1 MRFWRAIRGDLLS
14 WGGLA
19 PFLAFA
25 LFPFYWG
32 LITSFKADANL
43 YDLSRNPLWIARTDR
58 TGKPYHKDIIVPAS
72 YRDGV
77 IEWKVDI
84 GAPVSRSDADPNPKP
99 IAVIGGAGSAG
110 DGRSPQG
117 GALEAG
123 QEIVSPVAGKLA
135 RIDVPSGQV
144 ARANQ
149 IVGDIDVENPTLSHY
164 QFLGFT
170 PFYRWMRVSLFTGL
184 AVVLLTLLISV
195 PAAYSLARLR
205 YRGNTGIGIAIFLTY
220 LIPPTILFIPFSQL
234 VGGMHIDNT
243 IWSLILSYPT
253 FTIPFCTWLLMG
265 FFRGVPKEIEE
276 RALLDGATRLQMLRL
291 VVIPVVLPGILT
303 AAIFAFTLSFQE
315 YVYALTFIS
324 STANRTLPVGI
335 SVEMVR
341 GDVYFW
347 GPLMASAIV
356 GSLPVVIVY
365 GLSLNYFISG
375 MTTGA
380 TK

>member
-1 MRFWRAIRGDLLS
+1 MRAPVAARPRSIWRSLRQDLLS
-14 WGGLA
+14 WTFLA

-43 YDLSRNPLWIARTDR
+43 YDLSRNPLWISKIDGR

-72 YRDGV
+72 YR
-77 IEWKVDI
+77 E
-84 GAPVSRSDADPNPKP
+84 APIKWQQGEGSHTDRSDAQVDPKP
-99 IAVIGGAGSAG
+99 IALIG
-110 DGRSPQG
+110 DQP
-117 GALEAG
+117 
-123 QEIVSPVAGKLA
+123 IFSPVSGTLA
-135 RIDVPSGQV
+135 RIDVKDGQI
-144 ARANQ
+144 ARPNSV
-149 IVGDIDVENPTLSHY
+149 IGDINVENPTLSHY
-164 QFLGFT
+164 EFLAST
-170 PFYRWMRVSLFTGL
+170 PFYRWMKVSLVTGL
-184 AVVLLTLLISV
+184 AVVLITLIVAV
-195 PAAYSLARLR
+195 PAAYSLARLN
-205 YRGNTGIGIAIFLTY
+205 YKGNRGIGIAIFLTY

-234 VGGMHIDNT
+234 VGALHIANT

-335 SVEMVR
+335 SVEMIR

-347 GPLMASAIV
+347 GPLMASAIL

-365 GLSLNYFISG
+365 ALSLNYFISG

>member
-1 MRFWRAIRGDLLS
+1 MWRSLRHDVSSWAGLL
-14 WGGLA
+14 

-43 YDLSRNPLWIARTDR
+43 YDLTRNPLWISKIDGRS
-58 TGKPYHKDIIVPAS
+58 GKPYHKDIIVPAS
-72 YRDGV
+72 YRAGPL
-77 IEWKVDI
+77 EWREPL
-84 GAPVSRSDADPNPKP
+84 GAQVLRSDSEVVPKP
-99 IAVIGGAGSAG
+99 IATIG
-110 DGRSPQG
+110 
-117 GALEAG
+117 G
-123 QEIVSPVAGKLA
+123 QEILSPVDGTLA
-135 RIDVPSGQV
+135 RIDVRQGEV
-144 ARANQ
+144 AHPNQ
-149 IVGDIDVENPTLSHY
+149 QIGDIDVENPTLSHY
-164 QFLGFT
+164 RFLVST
-170 PFYRWMRVSLFTGL
+170 PFYRWMKVSLLTGL
-184 AVVLLTLLISV
+184 AVVFLTLLVAV
-195 PAAYSLARLR
+195 PAAYALARLR
-205 YRGNTGIGIAIFLTY
+205 FRGNTSIGIAIFLTY
-220 LIPPTILFIPFSQL
+220 LIPPSILFIPFSQL
-234 VGGMHIDNT
+234 VGALHIDNT

-276 RALLDGATRLQMLRL
+276 RALLDGATRLQLLRL

-347 GPLMASAIV
+347 GPLMASAIL

>member
-1 MRFWRAIRGDLLS
+1 VSWRGIRGDAASWAGLL
-14 WGGLA
+14 
-19 PFLAFA
+19 PFLLFA

-32 LITSFKADANL
+32 LVTSFKADANL
-43 YDLSRNPLWIARTDR
+43 YDLSRNPLWISRVDG

-72 YRDGV
+72 YRDGP
-77 IEWKVDI
+77 IEWKVGL
-84 GAPVSRSDADPNPKP
+84 GAHLKRSDSEQNPEA
-99 IAVIGGAGSAG
+99 IATI
-110 DGRSPQG
+110 D
-117 GALEAG
+117 G
-123 QEIVSPVAGKLA
+123 QELVSPVAGTLA
-135 RIDVPSGQV
+135 RIDVPSGSV

-149 IVGDIDVENPTLSHY
+149 VVGDIHVDNPTLSHY
-164 QFLGFT
+164 QFLAST
-170 PFYRWMRVSLFTGL
+170 PFYRWMKVSLLTGL
-184 AVVLLTLLISV
+184 AVVVLTLLIAV

-205 YRGNTGIGIAIFLTY
+205 FRGNRSLGIAIFLTY

-234 VGGMHIDNT
+234 VGALKIDNT

-276 RALLDGATRLQMLRL
+276 RALLDGATRLQMLRM

-347 GPLMASAIV
+347 GPLMASAIL

>member
-1 MRFWRAIRGDLLS
+1 VFS
-14 WGGLA
+14 WAGLA

-32 LITSFKADANL
+32 LVTSFKADANL
-43 YDLSRNPLWIARTDR
+43 YDLSRNPLWISRTDR

-72 YRDGV
+72 YRDGI
-77 IEWKVDI
+77 IEWKIGI
-84 GAPVSRSDADPNPKP
+84 GAHVSRSDADPNPKA
-99 IAVIGGAGSAG
+99 IAVIG
-110 DGRSPQG
+110 D
-117 GALEAG
+117 
-123 QEIVSPVAGKLA
+123 QEIVSPVAGTLA
-135 RIDVPSGQV
+135 RIAVPSGQV
-144 ARANQ
+144 AHSNEV
-149 IVGDIDVENPTLSHY
+149 VGDIQVENPTLSHY
-164 QFLGFT
+164 EFLGFT

-184 AVVLLTLLISV
+184 AVVILTLLVSV

-205 YRGNTGIGIAIFLTY
+205 YRGNRSLGIAIFLTY

-234 VGGMHIDNT
+234 VGGLKIDNT
-243 IWSLILSYPT
+243 IWSLIFSYPT

-347 GPLMASAIV
+347 GPLMASAIL